1 MGRTSCGKVSRSGWL
16 AGRSNFAGE
25 LPHKSIVNNRK
36 SLKLPDRPFP
46 SSQTQILS
54 TLQPSPAPHCELEVK
69 YILAKAQ
76 RAAGV
81 M

>member
-46 SSQTQILS
+46 SPQTQILS
-54 TLQPSPAPHCELEVK
+54 ILQPSPAPHCELEAK